1 MRTKILNELG
11 AGEGGTIIRINGGV
25 GMVNRL
31 AAMDI
36 RPGTKIRK
44 LNSGLMNGPVT
55 IEVNRTQIAIGFGIA
70 TRILV
75 EVEDSKQ

>member
-1 MRTKILNELG
+1 MRTKTLNDLG

-36 RPGTKIRK
+36 RPGTIITK
-44 LNSGLMNGPVT
+44 LNSGLMQGPVT
-55 IEVNRTQIAIGFGIA
+55 TEVNRTQIAIGFGIA
-70 TRILV
+70 SRILV